1 MTRGGGRDARVTSA
15 GVGYRCTVKAY
26 ALLWGIGLVMVIV
39 GFAASMGTGFSA
51 AYTVLIVGGFLLGA
65 VGFLVFARRDQGTV
79 A

>member
-1 MTRGGGRDARVTSA
+1 MKT
-15 GVGYRCTVKAY
+15 Y

-39 GFAASMGTGFSA
+39 GFGASMGAGFSA

-65 VGFLVFARRDQGTV
+65 LGFLIFARRDQGTI

>member
-1 MTRGGGRDARVTSA
+1 
-15 GVGYRCTVKAY
+15 VKAY

>member
-1 MTRGGGRDARVTSA
+1 M
-15 GVGYRCTVKAY
+15 KAY

-39 GFAASMGTGFSA
+39 GFAASMGAGFSA